1 MRAMMGSIPGMPD
14 MGDMQAQ
21 IMAQMQA
28 AVPNLAEIQAQQ
40 AAMGTLGGVDAAAV
54 AEAARQNLAQ
64 AAATMQ
70 AMQDGS
76 LEKELREA
84 NVAALDWLGEDDG
97 WEIKHASACRLTA
110 EQCRLMAFAAPLLVY
125 NDEAVD
131 AVESEVLPETYRAQ
145 LQSWWNITDRDST
158 LGIVQWLLHEGHHAD
173 ADATLVLMRGGQ
185 PHTGDPEEK
194 AEDVQAIAKFMVEN
208 GYCTAGTLPQT
219 VIAWDLVRI
228 ANLGRWAFHAGYLSE
243 EEMWQVMQVAADAAR
258 EHFASWEEY
267 GRSFAMG
274 RGAARR
280 GDLALAANPVERIVT
295 RQRRDDGT
303 GTRILRH
310 AGRRGGRGP
319 DVALQERQPGL
330 ANGAQTAPL
339 LPGYLPE
346 SEIDAR

>member
-1 MRAMMGSIPGMPD
+1 MANEKMKPQSPEEIARAAQEAALKQMRAMMGSIPGISNMPD

-54 AEAARQNLAQ
+54 AEAARQNMAQ
-64 AAATMQ
+64 ATATMQ

-84 NVAALDWLGEDDG
+84 NAAALDWLGEDDG
-97 WEIKHASACRLTA
+97 WEIKHAATCRLTA

-145 LQSWWNITDRDST
+145 LQSWWGITDRDST

-173 ADATLVLMRGGQ
+173 ADAALALMRGDQ
-185 PHTGDPEEK
+185 PKAGDPEEK
-194 AEDVQAIAKFMVEN
+194 AEDVQLIAEFMIRN
-208 GYCTAGTLPQT
+208 GYCTAETLPQT

-228 ANLGRWAFHAGYLSE
+228 ANLGRWALHAGYLSE
-243 EEMWQVMQVAADAAR
+243 EEMWQVMQVAADTAR
-258 EHFASWEEY
+258 EHFSSWEEY
-267 GRSFAMG
+267 GRSFAFG
-274 RGAARR
+274 RGVWH
-280 GDLALAANPVERIVT
+280 GDEEDCQTAWEIVT
-295 RQRRDDGT
+295 T
-303 GTRILRH
+303 
-310 AGRRGGRGP
+310 
-319 DVALQERQPGL
+319 
-330 ANGAQTAPL
+330 L
-339 LPGYLPE
+339 LEEETSPWQQIPWN
-346 SEIDAR
+346 A

>member
-1 MRAMMGSIPGMPD
+1 MANEKIKPQSPEEIARAAQEAALKQMRAMMGSIPGISNMPD

-54 AEAARQNLAQ
+54 AEAARQNMAQ
-64 AAATMQ
+64 ATATMQ

-84 NVAALDWLGEDDG
+84 NAAALAWLGEDDG
-97 WEIKHASACRLTA
+97 WEIKHAATCRLTA
-110 EQCRLMAFAAPLLVY
+110 EQMRLMAFAAPLLIY
-125 NDEAVD
+125 NDEEVD

-145 LQSWWNITDRDST
+145 LQSWWNITDREST
-158 LGIVQWLLHEGHHAD
+158 LEIVRWLLLEGHHAD
-173 ADATLVLMRGGQ
+173 ADAALALMRGDQ
-185 PHTGDPEEK
+185 PEAGDPEEK
-194 AEDVQAIAKFMVEN
+194 AEDVQSIAEFMVEN
-208 GYCTAGTLPQT
+208 GYCTVETLPQT

-274 RGAARR
+274 RGVWH
-280 GDLALAANPVERIVT
+280 GDEEDCQTAWEIVT
-295 RQRRDDGT
+295 ELLEEETSPWRQ
-303 GTRILRH
+303 IPWN
-310 AGRRGGRGP
+310 A
-319 DVALQERQPGL
+319 
-330 ANGAQTAPL
+330 
-339 LPGYLPE
+339 
-346 SEIDAR
+346 

>member
-1 MRAMMGSIPGMPD
+1 MANEKMKPQSPEEIARAAQEAALEQMRAMMGSMPGIP
-14 MGDMQAQ
+14 DMQAQ

-84 NVAALDWLGEDDG
+84 NAAALDWLGEDDG
-97 WEIKHASACRLTA
+97 WEIKHAATCRLKA
-110 EQCRLMAFAAPLLVY
+110 EQMRLMAFAAPLLVY

-145 LQSWWNITDRDST
+145 LQSWWGITDRDST

-173 ADATLVLMRGGQ
+173 ADAALALMRGDQ
-185 PHTGDPEEK
+185 PKAGDPEEK
-194 AEDVQAIAKFMVEN
+194 AEDVQLIAEFMIRN
-208 GYCTAGTLPQT
+208 GYCTAETLPQT

-228 ANLGRWAFHAGYLSE
+228 ANLGRWALHAGYLSE
-243 EEMWQVMQVAADAAR
+243 EEMWQVMQVAADTAR
-258 EHFASWEEY
+258 EHFSSWEEY
-267 GRSFAMG
+267 GRSFAFG
-274 RGAARR
+274 RGVWH
-280 GDLALAANPVERIVT
+280 GDEEDCQTAWEIVT
-295 RQRRDDGT
+295 T
-303 GTRILRH
+303 
-310 AGRRGGRGP
+310 
-319 DVALQERQPGL
+319 
-330 ANGAQTAPL
+330 L
-339 LPGYLPE
+339 LEEETSPWQQIPWN
-346 SEIDAR
+346 A

>member
-1 MRAMMGSIPGMPD
+1 MANEKMEPQSPEEIARATQEAALEQMRAMMGSIPGMPD

-28 AVPNLAEIQAQQ
+28 AMPNLAEIQAQQ

-54 AEAARQNLAQ
+54 AEAARQNMAQ

-84 NVAALDWLGEDDG
+84 NAAALDWLGEDDG
-97 WEIKHASACRLTA
+97 WEIKRAATCRLTA
-110 EQCRLMAFAAPLLVY
+110 EQRRLMAFAAPLLVY

-145 LQSWWNITDRDST
+145 LQSWWNITDREST
-158 LGIVQWLLHEGHHAD
+158 LEIVRWLLHEGHHAD
-173 ADATLVLMRGGQ
+173 ADAALALMRGDQ
-185 PHTGDPEEK
+185 PEAGNPEEK
-194 AEDVQAIAKFMVEN
+194 AEDVQSIAEFMVEN
-208 GYCTAGTLPQT
+208 GYCTAETLPRT

-228 ANLGRWAFHAGYLSE
+228 ANLGRWALHAGYLSE

-258 EHFASWEEY
+258 EHFSSWEEY

-274 RGAARR
+274 RGVWH
-280 GDLALAANPVERIVT
+280 GDEEDCQTAWEIVT
-295 RQRRDDGT
+295 ALFEAEPSPWRQ
-303 GTRILRH
+303 IPWN
-310 AGRRGGRGP
+310 A
-319 DVALQERQPGL
+319 
-330 ANGAQTAPL
+330 
-339 LPGYLPE
+339 
-346 SEIDAR
+346 

>member
-1 MRAMMGSIPGMPD
+1 MANEKMKPQSPEEIARAAQEAALKQMRAMMGSIPGISNMPD

-28 AVPNLAEIQAQQ
+28 AVPDLAEIQAQQ

-54 AEAARQNLAQ
+54 AEAARHNMAQ

-84 NVAALDWLGEDDG
+84 NAAALDWLGEDDG
-97 WEIKHASACRLTA
+97 WKIKRAATCRLTA
-110 EQCRLMAFAAPLLVY
+110 EQRRLMAFAAPLLVY

-173 ADATLVLMRGGQ
+173 ADAALALMRGDQ
-185 PHTGDPEEK
+185 PEAGDPEEK
-194 AEDVQAIAKFMVEN
+194 AEDVQLIAEFMIRN
-208 GYCTAGTLPQT
+208 GYCTAETLPQT

-228 ANLGRWAFHAGYLSE
+228 ANLGRWALHAGYLSE
-243 EEMWQVMQVAADAAR
+243 EEMWQVMQVTAGAAR
-258 EHFASWEEY
+258 ECFSSWEEY
-267 GRSFAMG
+267 GRSFTFG
-274 RGAARR
+274 RGVWH
-280 GDLALAANPVERIVT
+280 GDEEDCQTAWEIVT
-295 RQRRDDGT
+295 ELLEEETSPWRQ
-303 GTRILRH
+303 IPWN
-310 AGRRGGRGP
+310 A
-319 DVALQERQPGL
+319 
-330 ANGAQTAPL
+330 
-339 LPGYLPE
+339 
-346 SEIDAR
+346 

>member
-1 MRAMMGSIPGMPD
+1 MANEKMKPQSPEEIARAAQEAALEQMRAMMGSIPGMPDMPD

-84 NVAALDWLGEDDG
+84 NAAALDWLGEDDG
-97 WEIKHASACRLTA
+97 WEIKHAATCRLKA
-110 EQCRLMAFAAPLLVY
+110 EQMRLMAFAAPLLVY

-145 LQSWWNITDRDST
+145 LQSWWGITDRDST

-173 ADATLVLMRGGQ
+173 ADAALAHMRGDQ
-185 PHTGDPEEK
+185 PKAGDPEEK
-194 AEDVQAIAKFMVEN
+194 AEDVQLIAEFMIRN
-208 GYCTAGTLPQT
+208 GYCTAETLPQT
-219 VIAWDLVRI
+219 VIAWDLERI
-228 ANLGRWAFHAGYLSE
+228 ANLGRWALHAGYLSD
-243 EEMWQVMQVAADAAR
+243 EEMWQVMQVAAANAR
-258 EHFASWEEY
+258 EHFSSWEEY
-267 GRSFAMG
+267 GRSFAFG
-274 RGAARR
+274 RGVWH
-280 GDLALAANPVERIVT
+280 GDEEDCQTAWEIVT
-295 RQRRDDGT
+295 ALLEEETSPWRQ
-303 GTRILRH
+303 IPWN
-310 AGRRGGRGP
+310 A
-319 DVALQERQPGL
+319 
-330 ANGAQTAPL
+330 
-339 LPGYLPE
+339 
-346 SEIDAR
+346 

>member
-1 MRAMMGSIPGMPD
+1 MANEKMKPQSPEEIARAAQEAALEQMRAMMGSMPGMPD

-84 NVAALDWLGEDDG
+84 NAAALDWLGEDDG
-97 WEIKHASACRLTA
+97 WEIKHAATCRLKA
-110 EQCRLMAFAAPLLVY
+110 EQMRLMAFAAPLLVY
-125 NDEAVD
+125 NDE

-145 LQSWWNITDRDST
+145 LQSWWGITDRDST

-173 ADATLVLMRGGQ
+173 ADAALALMRGDQ
-185 PHTGDPEEK
+185 PKAGDPEEK
-194 AEDVQAIAKFMVEN
+194 AEDVQLIAEFMIRN
-208 GYCTAGTLPQT
+208 GYCTAETLPQT

-228 ANLGRWAFHAGYLSE
+228 ANLGRWALHAGYLSE
-243 EEMWQVMQVAADAAR
+243 EEMWQVMQVAADTAR
-258 EHFASWEEY
+258 EHFSSWEEY
-267 GRSFAMG
+267 GRSFAFG
-274 RGAARR
+274 RGVWH
-280 GDLALAANPVERIVT
+280 GDEEDCQTAWEIVT
-295 RQRRDDGT
+295 T
-303 GTRILRH
+303 
-310 AGRRGGRGP
+310 
-319 DVALQERQPGL
+319 
-330 ANGAQTAPL
+330 L
-339 LPGYLPE
+339 LEEETSPWQQIPWN
-346 SEIDAR
+346 A